1 MGQIEAEV
9 SIEDISSVKRKMLFE
24 IPWADVK
31 KELDKAYH
39 VIGKK
44 AKVKGFRPGKT
55 PRKVLEMYYKNQAEE
70 EAVSILVGE
79 SYADAVKENRIS
91 VVDNPVIDQ
100 KGIELNKNF
109 KYTATVEIEPVFE
122 PKDYI
127 GLEVEKEEYEVK
139 DEDVEARLE
148 QLRQMYSTLESI
160 EDNRG
165 IIEGDFVN
173 IDFEGKVDGKTSK
186 KLTSKNYMLEIGSK
200 IFVPG
205 FEDQLIG
212 VNKGESKEIKVRFPD
227 DYPSKNVAGKDG
239 IFSVSVNDI
248 KEKRLPDLD
257 ENFIKNFDAYDKLE
271 DLKKDIRESL
281 VKENETR
288 INADLKNMIIDRL
301 LENNEF
307 EIPSVFVN
315 RQIDYMALGARQRM
329 INDGMNPEKA
339 AEISSNLHDRFKSE
353 AEKIVKTSLLIHKI
367 AEKESITVD
376 EKDIEVKL
384 RELARKLAQDYESLK
399 ASYETNNLK
408 EHLKN
413 EILEQKTLDFL
424 KEKSDIR
431 NVKKSNNKKQGE
443 NDGSHSYGN

>member
-1 MGQIEAEV
+1 VGQIEAEV

-431 NVKKSNNKKQGE
+431 NVKKSNNKKYI
-443 NDGSHSYGN
+443 SWHSYR

>member
-212 VNKGESKEIKVRFPD
+212 VSKGESKEIKVRFPD

-424 KEKSDIR
+424 EEKSDIR

>member
-1 MGQIEAEV
+1 MGQLEAEV
-9 SIEDISSVKRKMLFE
+9 SIEDISSVKKKMLLE

-31 KELDKAYH
+31 KELDKAYR

-55 PRKVLEMYYKNQAEE
+55 PRKVLEMYYRNQAEE
-70 EAVSILVGE
+70 EAVSSLVGE
-79 SYADAVKENRIS
+79 SYADAVKENKIS

-100 KGIELNKNF
+100 KGIEVNKNF
-109 KYTATVEIEPVFE
+109 EYTATVEIEPVFE

-127 GLEVEKEEYEVK
+127 GLEVEKEEYELK
-139 DEDVEARLE
+139 DADVEARLE
-148 QLRQMYSTLESI
+148 QLRQMYSTFESI

-165 IIEGDFVN
+165 IIEGDFVD
-173 IDFEGKVDGKTSK
+173 IDFEGKVDGQTSK
-186 KLTSKNYMLEIGSK
+186 GLTSKNYMLEIGSK
-200 IFVPG
+200 MFVPG

-212 VNKGESKEIKVRFPD
+212 VNKEESKEIQVKFPD
-227 DYPSKNVAGKDG
+227 DYPSKDIAGKEG

-257 ENFIKNFDAYDKLE
+257 EDFTKNFDAYDKLE

-288 INADLKNMIIDRL
+288 IKTDSKNMMIDRL

-315 RQIDYMALGARQRM
+315 RQINYMVLDAQQRM
-329 INDGMNPEKA
+329 INNGMNPEKA
-339 AEISSNLHDRFKSE
+339 AEISPNLRDRFETE
-353 AEKIVKTSLLIHKI
+353 ARKMVRTSLLIHKI

-376 EKDIEVKL
+376 EKDVEERL
-384 RELARKLAQDYESLK
+384 QELARQLAQDYESMK

-408 EHLKN
+408 EHLKH

-424 KEKSDIR
+424 EEKSDIK
-431 NVKKSNNKKQGE
+431 NVKKSNNKKTGE
-443 NDGSHSYGN
+443 E

>member
-1 MGQIEAEV
+1 VGQIEAEV
-9 SIEDISSVKRKMLFE
+9 SIEDISSVKKKMLLE
-24 IPWADVK
+24 ISWADVK
-31 KELDKAYH
+31 KELDKAYR

-70 EAVSILVGE
+70 EAVSTLVGE
-79 SYADAVKENRIS
+79 SYADAVKKNKIS

-100 KGIELNKNF
+100 KGIEVNKNF
-109 KYTATVEIEPVFE
+109 EYTATVEIEPVFE
-122 PKDYI
+122 PKDYA

-139 DEDVEARLE
+139 GEDVETRLE
-148 QLRQMYSTLESI
+148 QLRQMYSAFESI

-186 KLTSKNYMLEIGSK
+186 ELTSKNYTLEIGSK

-212 VNKGESKEIKVRFPD
+212 VNKGESKEIEVRFPD
-227 DYPSKNVAGKDG
+227 DYPSKDVAGKDG

-281 VKENETR
+281 IKENETR
-288 INADLKNMIIDRL
+288 INTDLKNMIIDRL

-315 RQIDYMALGARQRM
+315 RQINYMVLDARQRM
-329 INDGMNPEKA
+329 INNGMNPEKA
-339 AEISSNLHDRFKSE
+339 AEISSNLHDRFESE
-353 AEKIVKTSLLIHKI
+353 AKKMVKTSLLIHKI

-384 RELARKLAQDYESLK
+384 RELARKLAQDYESMK
-399 ASYETNNLK
+399 ASYETNNIK
-408 EHLKN
+408 EHLKH

-424 KEKSDIR
+424 EGKSDIK
-431 NVKKSNNKKQGE
+431 NVKKSNNKKTGE
-443 NDGSHSYGN
+443 E

>member
-431 NVKKSNNKKQGE
+431 NVKKSNNKKYI
-443 NDGSHSYGN
+443 SWHSYR

>member
-1 MGQIEAEV
+1 VGQIEAEV

-212 VNKGESKEIKVRFPD
+212 VSKGESKEIKVRFPD

-424 KEKSDIR
+424 EEKSDIR

>member
-212 VNKGESKEIKVRFPD
+212 VSKGESKEIKVRFPD

-288 INADLKNMIIDRL
+288 INTDLKNMIIDRL

-424 KEKSDIR
+424 EEKSDIR

>member
-1 MGQIEAEV
+1 VGQIEAEV